1 MNDMKY
7 NDVINAIESAAPP
20 ELAESWDSSGVQIF
34 TGNRNI
40 SRILTTLEIDEDV
53 VAEAVTKECGMIVS
67 HHPLL
72 FGGIG
77 NIDADD
83 PLGNMVVGL
92 IKNDISVY
100 SAHTSFD
107 SAPEGNNVFLA
118 KKLGLSKIR
127 LSRDEENEV
136 TGAIGETPSGSA
148 ITLKDLIGMTEERLG
163 LRPGYCSAEG
173 NPDAIVRKAGICTG
187 AGFEFIEQAKREDC
201 QVLITGDVKHH
212 QALEARQA
220 GIAVIDAGHWGTE
233 KSFAENMA
241 AQLRALTE
249 GVEIIESDV
258 NTNPFMV

>member
-1 MNDMKY
+1 MKY
-7 NDVINAIESAAPP
+7 TDVINAVETAAPP

-40 SRILTTLEIDEDV
+40 SRILTTLDIDEDV
-53 VAEAVTKECGMIVS
+53 VAEAVTKECDMIVS

-83 PLGNMVVGL
+83 PLGNMVLGL

-107 SAPEGNNVFLA
+107 SAPEGNNVYLA

-127 LSRDEENEV
+127 LSRDEDNGV
-136 TGAIGETPSGSA
+136 TGAVSETASDGV
-148 ITLKDLIGMTEERLG
+148 ITLKDLIGIAEERLG
-163 LRPGYCSAEG
+163 LRAGYCSAEG
-173 NPDAIVRKAGICTG
+173 NPDAVVRKIGICTG
-187 AGFEFIEQAKREDC
+187 AGFDFIEQARREGC

-212 QALEARQA
+212 QAMEAKQD

-241 AQLRALTE
+241 SQLRALIAD
-249 GVEIIESDV
+249 VEIIESDV
-258 NTNPFMV
+258 NTDPFMV